1 MVTEAT
7 LRNGA
12 ETTKTGR
19 QEKKKTGC
27 ACGATSAGRMGLCN
41 TCRDRW
47 KRGDITV
54 VPKGQPK
61 GGARKIQGPCSEC
74 GETSK
79 AKGLCGK
86 HYRRMMHQAKRA
98 NCIIPRCGKKKS
110 FRARYFCSDHSEC
123 SAPRCKKKFK
133 ARRLCRDHYRKM
145 YLAPKQKDEKRRAK
159 ERQGE
164 FLIADGAMA
173 PEEGLERTGKSIRLD
188 IPIVNQVQIDPEE
201 AQTYQKIADALF
213 LLKRNGVL
221 PEHMIETGRSRT
233 TKMIA
238 NHTQAKD

>member
-1 MVTEAT
+1 MV
-7 LRNGA
+7 LRN
-12 ETTKTGR
+12 
-19 QEKKKTGC
+19 
-27 ACGATSAGRMGLCN
+27 
-41 TCRDRW
+41 
-47 KRGDITV
+47 
-54 VPKGQPK
+54 QPK
-61 GGARKIQGPCSEC
+61 GRTRTRQGPCAEC
-74 GETSK
+74 GEPSK

-86 HYRRMMHQAKRA
+86 HYRRMMNQAKRA
-98 NCIIPRCGKKKS
+98 NCIIPGCGKKKS

-145 YLAPKQKDEKRRAK
+145 YLEPKQKDERRRAK

-173 PEEGLERTGKSIRLD
+173 PEEGQERTGKSIRLD

-201 AQTYQKIADALF
+201 ARTYQKIADALF

-221 PEHMIETGRSRT
+221 PEHMIEAGRSRT